1 MCVSHGFELGSYFRL
16 ISICTIIL
24 SWNGGDPLNCQKAI
38 PNDVVMVISFY
49 LS

>member
-24 SWNGGDPLNCQKAI
+24 SWNGGDPLNSQEAI

>member
-1 MCVSHGFELGSYFRL
+1 MCVSHGFELGSYFQL

-24 SWNGGDPLNCQKAI
+24 SWNGGDPLNSQEAI